1 MLGGN
6 IVDIPIGWAEPEQI
20 IGTPRMQQVE
30 GFYYFYIEQIHPA
43 QGEKEEPV
51 DSMIERLG
59 RLFEQYSPVSKPP
72 LLVMFFLV
80 EGEGPYQY
88 DIQVG
93 YVISKEIPVGG
104 EAKVRYV
111 PPTLCGSLVACGDVQ
126 VFANSYKPLLDFVDS
141 QGYLAVE
148 GFRETCLYWEGEQS
162 KNNIIW
168 IQHPA
173 RAK

>member
-30 GFYYFYIEQIHPA
+30 GFYYFYSEQIHPA

-93 YVISKEIPVGG
+93 YVISKEIPVEG

-126 VFANSYKPLLDFVDS
+126 VYASSYKPLLDFVDS